1 MNLTNHFIIAMPGLA
16 DPIFE
21 KSVSFICQHTDDGA
35 MGLTINRPTDIPF
48 SELLSQLNIP
58 LQDNTLAS
66 LPVYLGGPVDT
77 GHGFILHS
85 NETGFDNWSQTMKI
99 NDQISLSSSKD
110 ILVAIANGHG
120 PSNFLIMLGYAGWG
134 SGQIERE
141 MEENSWLNV
150 PADSEI
156 IFNTPYEKRW
166 ESAAQSLGIDIH
178 LISGDI
184 GHA

>member
-16 DPIFE
+16 DPLFA
-21 KSVSFICQHTDDGA
+21 KSVSFICQHTNEGA
-35 MGLTINRPTDIPF
+35 MGLTINRPTDIYF
-48 SELLSQLNIP
+48 SELLSQLDIP
-58 LQDNTLAS
+58 LKSPDLAS
-66 LPVYLGGPVDT
+66 LPVYLGGPVET

-85 NETGFDNWSQTMKI
+85 TEPTQNWQHSMKI
-99 NDQISLSSSKD
+99 NEQVSLTSSKD
-110 ILVAIANGHG
+110 ILIAIANGKG
-120 PSNFLIMLGYAGWG
+120 PEDYLITLGYAGWG

-141 MEENSWLNV
+141 MTENSWLNV
-150 PADSEI
+150 PANSEI
-156 IFNTPYEKRW
+156 LFHTPSEKRW